1 MQAKLLE
8 NGMGKILTETW
19 WQSWKSLPAWEYAVP
34 GPYQRLVE

>member
-19 WQSWKSLPAWEYAVP
+19 WQSRKNLSAWEYAIP